1 MKKNFNQT
9 SINVGTND
17 PTANDPL
24 WLAYIKIG
32 LIVSLYWFVSITMVF
47 LNKQILSG
55 SEYSLNAP
63 LFITWYQCLITL
75 AITIIGS
82 SIFDKLPRLRFRL
95 KTAISILPLTIVFVS
110 MITFNNLCLK
120 HVGVAFYFVGRSLT
134 TVFNVILTYLILG
147 RSTSPSAIGCC
158 AAIVFGFLLGIDQEQ
173 LIGTLSISGILYGI
187 LASLFVSLNSI
198 NTVNA
203 LAVVH
208 GSIWT
213 LTYYNNLLSCIIFIP
228 LMLFNGELYQMIVN
242 DTYTTILCDGTFWIM
257 MTIAGFF
264 GFAIGYVTNLQISYT
279 SPLSHNISGT
289 AKACAQTVIA
299 TYAYNETKTFS
310 WWISNI
316 VVLLASAA
324 YT

>member
-158 AAIVFGFLLGIDQEQ
+158 AAIVFGFLLGI
-173 LIGTLSISGILYGI
+173 
-187 LASLFVSLNSI
+187 
-198 NTVNA
+198 
-203 LAVVH
+203 
-208 GSIWT
+208 
-213 LTYYNNLLSCIIFIP
+213 
-228 LMLFNGELYQMIVN
+228 NGL
-242 DTYTTILCDGTFWIM
+242 
-257 MTIAGFF
+257 
-264 GFAIGYVTNLQISYT
+264 
-279 SPLSHNISGT
+279 
-289 AKACAQTVIA
+289 K
-299 TYAYNETKTFS
+299 
-310 WWISNI
+310 
-316 VVLLASAA
+316 
-324 YT
+324 